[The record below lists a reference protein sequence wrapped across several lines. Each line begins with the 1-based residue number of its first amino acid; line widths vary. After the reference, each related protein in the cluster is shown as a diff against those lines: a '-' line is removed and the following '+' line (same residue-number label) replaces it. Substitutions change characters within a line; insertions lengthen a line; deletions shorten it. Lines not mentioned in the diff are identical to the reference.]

1 MKKLLLFAMGA
12 MMASPLLA
20 QEEDVTSYIKNAGFD
35 EDLTFQKDGTM
46 KEKASQQSLSDRS
59 WAFIAA
65 DSTVYARPKETSS
78 QTRAD
83 GRKLEAVNG
92 FAGRINGWKY
102 IGADFPKCEW
112 TYFGSVPY
120 DLGETAVPIADD
132 GTTYLLVPAR
142 PQNEEF
148 EAGEGFVYLR
158 AGWSGKAIYRQEVNL
173 PPARYRLEYWTIN
186 INPNTTSVAT
196 DLTQI
201 TCRREVFKDEEGTG
215 LQNQE
220 WTKHEFEFDAT
231 ASFTMQF
238 GYQAANAGSGG
249 MPIVGLDGIKLYK
262 IGEVD
267 PEELI
272 NADLNAMADSLTEQS
287 TIAEDN
293 GLKGLAAE
301 IYGYS
306 QDLGDIIDDGTMAQ
320 KEAALK
326 DVIEKLAY
334 FKEAIAAAEKLD
346 AIVLQLQTISDK
358 YNFPGK
364 NAFDEAVLR
373 ITNYFENGTSA
384 QIFGAE
390 EEAKN
395 AIKAY
400 VFSQNAS
407 AEAPANYTLL
417 IQNPWFIKSNL
428 EPTLNDGVAEYENAY
443 TAGSSSDDFT
453 SEGWYKSGEFTGGDQ
468 RLNFAQGRSCW
479 NAWGSNITTIGIA
492 QDLTDL
498 PNGYY
503 TVKGDLIT
511 QPDWV
516 SDQHV
521 YATSELGTFKS
532 DALTSG
538 DWTDSNDGIWST
550 LTAEKVLVTDGKL
563 TIGAMGSGLGIG
575 GSAGWF
581 CATNFQLEYLG
592 EAGADALK
600 ALLQSKLDAAT
611 AMVDTMHFAADKKA
625 LGDSIA
631 KFNGSTDY
639 APAIAGMNA
648 ALDEAVKSEKKYAE
662 YWMDGKTLPTL
673 RDSLKTEG
681 AYGAA
686 KELVEF
692 AYNYA
697 MNWLKSDTAS
707 YKNID
712 AEVNLTKNYVNNYAP
727 VFNEAAELAAKSS
740 NQGKD
745 YLNGIMNHQKEQL
758 LAKMQDE
765 TVVNTYVSKL
775 NAAIDLV
782 EMQNIADDKDATDFT
797 AFIINPNAEGT
808 DGWNIEKGNGDG
820 PIKSA
825 GQWMDDSNSPYF
837 DSWNGSGLSGHRVSQ
852 DIASLPNGTYTLGVY
867 ARTPNEGAYLFTK
880 VDKDTVFVEIPLYT
894 YTEIDSETQEEVEKV
909 ASDTHGPVWEEA
921 KAKIDEL
928 SEEDDEYAYYYAI
941 AQANGGIGRGW
952 QHLEIKDLVVT
963 DHKLTIGFLAGGE
976 AFGTEKTFAG
986 SWYSV
991 NGFTLTRTAEGN
1003 NDGWAGPIADGIE
1016 NVKNN
1021 AVALDGIYTLNGVRA
1036 AKLQRGLNI
1045 VIKNG
1050 KAMKVIVK

>member
-12 MMASPLLA
+12 VMASPLLA
-20 QEEDVTSYIKNAGFD
+20 QEEDVTHYIQNAGFD
-35 EDLTFQKDGTM
+35 EDLTFQADGTM
-46 KEKASQQSLSDRS
+46 KEKFEQQSLSERS

-78 QTRAD
+78 QTRDD

-92 FAGRINGWKY
+92 FAGRIKGWQY
-102 IGADFPKCEW
+102 VGADFPRCEW
-112 TYFGSVPY
+112 TYFGSVAY

-132 GTTYLLVPAR
+132 GKTYLTVPAR
-142 PQNEEF
+142 PQNGEF
-148 EAGEGFVYLR
+148 EAGAGFVYLR
-158 AGWSGKAIYRQEVNL
+158 AGWGGKAIYKQEVNL
-173 PPARYRLEYWTIN
+173 PAARYRLEYWTIN

-201 TCRREVFKDEEGTG
+201 TCRRDVFKDEEGTG

-249 MPIVGLDGIKLYK
+249 QPIVGLDGIKLYK

-287 TIAEDN
+287 TIAEDA
-293 GLKGLAAE
+293 GMKGLADE
-301 IYGYS
+301 IYAYA
-306 QDLGDIIDDGTMAQ
+306 QYLGDIIDDGTMVQ

-326 DVIEKLAY
+326 DVIAKLAY

-346 AIVLQLQTISDK
+346 AIVLQLQAILKK
-358 YNFPGK
+358 YDFPGK
-364 NAFDEAVLR
+364 KAFNEAVTR
-373 ITNYFENGTSA
+373 IGGYYEDGTSE

-390 EEAKN
+390 EEAQA

-400 VFSQNAS
+400 AFSQNAS
-407 AEAPANYTLL
+407 ADTPADYTLL
-417 IQNPWFIKSNL
+417 IKNPWFVTEGT
-428 EPTLNDGVAEYENAY
+428 EPTVDDGIADYGDYDPAENL
-443 TAGSSSDDFT
+443 TAGP
-453 SEGWYKSGEFTGGDQ
+453 WYLAGDTGGDQ
-468 RLNFAQGRSCW
+468 NVKVVQSRSAW
-479 NAWGSNITTIGIA
+479 NAWKTNITRVAVA
-492 QDLTDL
+492 QDLEL

-503 TVKGDLIT
+503 TLSADLIT
-511 QPDWV
+511 QADYANQTQVAFAQSTAGKEV
-516 SDQHV
+516 SDPL
-521 YATSELGTFKS
+521 TDGTWDS
-532 DALTSG
+532 TDNASG
-538 DWTDSNDGIWST
+538 TGAWTT
-550 LTAEKVLVTDGKL
+550 LTTKKVLVLDGKL
-563 TIGAMGSGLGIG
+563 TIGAEGFGKGATDQS
-575 GSAGWF
+575 GWF
-581 CATNFQLEYLG
+581 CATNFVLNYY
-592 EAGADALK
+592 GAPSDQDMK
-600 ALLQSKLDAAT
+600 ALLQSKLDDAN

-625 LGDSIA
+625 LTDSIA
-631 KFNGSTDY
+631 KYNGSTDY

-648 ALDEAVKSEKKYAE
+648 ALEEAVNSESKYAE
-662 YWMDGKTLPTL
+662 YWMEGKTLPTL
-673 RDSLKTEG
+673 RDSLQTEG

-686 KELVEF
+686 KALVEF

-697 MNWLKSDTAS
+697 INWLASDTAT
-707 YKNID
+707 YKAID
-712 AEVNLTKNYVNNYAP
+712 AQVNLTKNYVNNYAP

-740 NQGKD
+740 DNGKN
-745 YLNGIMNHQKEQL
+745 YLNDIMNQEQEVL
-758 LAKMQDE
+758 LSKMQDE
-765 TVVNTYVSKL
+765 TIVNTYVSKL
-775 NAAIDLV
+775 KAAIALV
-782 EMQNIADDKDATDFT
+782 KKQNIVDDKNATDFT

-820 PIKSA
+820 PIKTS
-825 GQWMDDSNSPYF
+825 GQWMDDSTAPFF
-837 DSWNGSGLSGHRVSQ
+837 DSWNANGLSGHRASQ
-852 DIASLPNGTYTLGVY
+852 DIVSLPNGTYTLKVY
-867 ARTPNEGAYLFTK
+867 ARTPAEGAYLFTK
-880 VDKDTVFVEIPLYT
+880 VGNDTAFVEIPLYT
-894 YTEIDSETQEEVEKV
+894 YIEFDETQQTDVEKV
-909 ASDTHGPVWEEA
+909 ASDSHGPIWEEA
-921 KAKIDEL
+921 KAKLDVL
-928 SEEDDEYAYYYAI
+928 KEEDDEYAYYYAI
-941 AQANGGIGRGW
+941 AQANGGVGRGW

-986 SWYSV
+986 NWYSV

-1003 NDGWAGPIADGIE
+1003 NEGWDGPIADGIE

-1021 AVALDGIYTLNGVRA
+1021 AVALDGIYTLNGVRT

-1045 VIKNG
+1045 VVRNG